1 MKTCPYCD
9 EEMTDEQ
16 FAYEFTEVPYFGR
29 MTVYPKGKHAHC
41 EPSERYLREAMAS
54 LKDCGYEV

>member
-16 FAYEFTEVPYFGR
+16 FAYEFTEGFYFGR
-29 MTVYPKGKHAHC
+29 MMVYPKGKHAHC
-41 EPSERYLREAMAS
+41 EPNERYLREAMES
-54 LKDCGYEV
+54 LKDREKL